1 MVKWTTSA
9 ILDYRD
15 PIISKIKDVIIHS
28 VFLGEELVKLLSVI
42 YLNSKLSK
50 ISRLN
55 KLQFFYIILNQ
66 VLVN

>member
-9 ILDYRD
+9 ILDDRD

-42 YLNSKLSK
+42 DLN
-50 ISRLN
+50 RLYQ
-55 KLQFFYIILNQ
+55 KSQG
-66 VLVN
+66 